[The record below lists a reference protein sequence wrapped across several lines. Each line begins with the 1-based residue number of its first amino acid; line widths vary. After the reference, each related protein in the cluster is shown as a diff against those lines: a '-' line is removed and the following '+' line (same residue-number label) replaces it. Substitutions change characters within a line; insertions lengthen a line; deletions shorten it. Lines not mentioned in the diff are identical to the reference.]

1 MISADLER
9 LGLPHEKPNLAGS
22 LMLQELHSAG
32 ATLLPLVPVLVEP
45 VKLRFAA
52 ISEKTSINRT
62 NQWQNSKIGKQ
73 KRRKKRERKSVT
85 DPGLHLRPPRRW

>member
-52 ISEKTSINRT
+52 IREEQASTAPISGKTVKSRSKKGENREKE
-62 NQWQNSKIGKQ
+62 
-73 KRRKKRERKSVT
+73 RE
-85 DPGLHLRPPRRW
+85 LQI